1 MKRLITTLILAGA
14 LVATPK
20 AAHADRVIRIIQHGG
35 DHPRHD
41 EYRRDRDYYRDHP
54 VIRPRH
60 GLDLDRRDVVIVTPF
75 QIGPFPQRRPAPLL
89 VSPTPVASQA
99 GSPRLLH
106 GQEIYPVY
114 ALVYGRNQLEGREG
128 PGTVYSVLTRFAPG
142 QWVTLT
148 QVAGGADGY
157 DWYLAASP
165 SGQYAWVRGDA
176 VAIYVDED

>member
-1 MKRLITTLILAGA
+1 MKRLATTLLLSLA
-14 LVATPK
+14 LVTLPE
-20 AAHADRVIRIIQHGG
+20 AAYADRQIRIIY
-35 DHPRHD
+35 RSD
-41 EYRRDRDYYRDHP
+41 EVHRDRDYYRDHP

-60 GLDLDRRDVVIVTPF
+60 GRNLHRREVIILSPL
-75 QIGPFPQRRPAPLL
+75 QIGPFPGGQPSPLL
-89 VSPTPVASQA
+89 APPPVVSAQTE
-99 GSPRLLH
+99 SPRLLH

-114 ALVYGRNQLEGREG
+114 ALVYGRNQLAGREG
-128 PGTVYSVLTRFAPG
+128 PGTVYSVLTRFVPG